1 MQFCFGERSVYV
13 NFATSDALQQ
23 EVMDR
28 FKARAGFSLAT
39 INLDHL
45 VKLSASDSYLST
57 YLSQDLVVADG
68 RPIVWLS
75 KLAGC
80 PVELMPGSDMVE
92 PLCRWAATAGVSVA
106 FVGSTQAALADAERV
121 LAARVPGLNVAWTH
135 APGRLDPESAEVSEI
150 LDELAAR
157 NIGLCF
163 LALGAPK
170 QERIAQRGRERA
182 PHVGFASVGA
192 GLDFFGGHQRRAP
205 LWVRRLALEWLWR
218 ALSSPL
224 RLGPRYLK
232 CIAILPRLVVDAYK
246 LRRDPNSYTPK
257 APARGPAGD

>member
-1 MQFCFGERSVYV
+1 VQFCFGERSVYV

-170 QERIAQRGRERA
+170 QERIAQRGRGRMSALPQSAQVWIFLVATNAVLHFGSGGLHWNGFGARSVA
-182 PHVGFASVGA
+182 PCA
-192 GLDFFGGHQRRAP
+192 LDRDISNVLLFCRVL
-205 LWVRRLALEWLWR
+205 LWMPI
-218 ALSSPL
+218 S
-224 RLGPRYLK
+224 
-232 CIAILPRLVVDAYK
+232 
-246 LRRDPNSYTPK
+246 
-257 APARGPAGD
+257 